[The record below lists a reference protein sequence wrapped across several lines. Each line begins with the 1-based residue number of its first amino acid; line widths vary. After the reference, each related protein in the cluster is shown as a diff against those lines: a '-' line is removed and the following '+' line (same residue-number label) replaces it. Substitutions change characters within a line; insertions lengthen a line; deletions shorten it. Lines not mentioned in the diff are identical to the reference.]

1 MKNKFGFILVKPQL
15 GENIGACA
23 RSMKNFGFSKLHI
36 VSPKINFPNH
46 KAKATS
52 VGAFDIINKAKVFN
66 DTNEAI
72 SNFDIVISLS
82 ARKRD
87 INKRHISLEEFGNLI
102 KKKNNSNFGLMFG
115 PEASGLSNQDLS
127 FSNYI
132 LQIPTSLKFKSL
144 NLSHSVTIICYEI
157 FKIFNKNL
165 LKNKKLKI
173 KIAPKSKI
181 NSLIKHLVGLLE
193 NKDFFTPKEKKQ
205 SMLLNINNLI
215 YRLEPNDKE
224 LRILASII
232 STLSKKKYKS
242 LIDK

>member
-165 LKNKKLKI
+165 LKNKKSKI
-173 KIAPKSKI
+173 KIASKSKI

-193 NKDFFTPKEKKQ
+193 NKDFFTPTEKKQ
-205 SMLLNINNLI
+205 SMILNINNLI

-232 STLSKKKYKS
+232 STLSKKKYES

>member
-72 SNFDIVISLS
+72 SDFDIVISLS

-87 INKRHISLEEFGNLI
+87 INKRHISLEEFGNL
-102 KKKNNSNFGLMFG
+102 KKK
-115 PEASGLSNQDLS
+115 
-127 FSNYI
+127 
-132 LQIPTSLKFKSL
+132 
-144 NLSHSVTIICYEI
+144 
-157 FKIFNKNL
+157 
-165 LKNKKLKI
+165 KK
-173 KIAPKSKI
+173 
-181 NSLIKHLVGLLE
+181 
-193 NKDFFTPKEKKQ
+193 
-205 SMLLNINNLI
+205 
-215 YRLEPNDKE
+215 
-224 LRILASII
+224 
-232 STLSKKKYKS
+232 
-242 LIDK
+242 

>member
-102 KKKNNSNFGLMFG
+102 KKKDNSNFGLMFG

-193 NKDFFTPKEKKQ
+193 NKDFFTPTEKKQ

-232 STLSKKKYKS
+232 STLSKKKYES

>member
-23 RSMKNFGFSKLHI
+23 RSMKNFGFSKLYI
-36 VSPKINFPNH
+36 VNPKINFPNH

-52 VGAFDIINKAKVFN
+52 VGAYDVINKAKVFN
-66 DTNEAI
+66 NIENAI
-72 SNFDIVISLS
+72 KSFNLVISLS

-87 INKRHISLEEFGNLI
+87 INKKHISLQEFQNII
-102 KKKNNSNFGLMFG
+102 KKKKYNIGLMFG
-115 PEASGLSNQDLS
+115 PEASGLSNRDLS

-132 LQIPTSLKFKSL
+132 LQIPTSSKFKSL
-144 NLSHSVTIICYEI
+144 NLSHSLTIICYEI
-157 FKIFNKNL
+157 FKILNKKKIEKKSLNLKISSKSNIASMVAYLTNL
-165 LKNKKLKI
+165 LEK
-173 KIAPKSKI
+173 
-181 NSLIKHLVGLLE
+181 
-193 NKDFFTPKEKKQ
+193 KDFFTPKEKKK

-232 STLSKKKYKS
+232 SSLGKK
-242 LIDK
+242 